1 MGMLDNLRNRF
12 KGSKDA
18 QIADIKNKRQ
28 AEEYEKSMLAT
39 QIVNLIGQIKKINS
53 FDSSIWNLSN
63 TSTDA
68 LKRKSVEELEKLQQS
83 LSRRQQQLIQQSQ
96 RENPRSE
103 ALEEA
108 KWTGQ
113 KPKHLTDA
121 EFDRWQ
127 RDDR

>member
-68 LKRKSVEELEKLQQS
+68 LKRKSVEELEKS